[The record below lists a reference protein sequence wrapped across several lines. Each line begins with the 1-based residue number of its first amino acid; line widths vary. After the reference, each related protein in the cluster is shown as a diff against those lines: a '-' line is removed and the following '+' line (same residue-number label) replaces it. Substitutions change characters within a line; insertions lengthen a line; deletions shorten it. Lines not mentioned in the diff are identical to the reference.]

1 MSASGPKS
9 KSVANTCSLAVFIVP
24 TKGKVL
30 GFSLAK
36 DTDVDGLRPVG
47 KKSIAAIFKITVTL
61 VSLASVCG
69 TNAFVRKR
77 TA

>member
-47 KKSIAAIFKITVTL
+47 KKSIAAYSK
-61 VSLASVCG
+61 
-69 TNAFVRKR
+69 
-77 TA
+77 